1 LVAEADCLLVNVGGH
16 FCFREL
22 ALSEVKRGTAR
33 GPSPNLTT
41 TENAAVAE
49 LGGPG
54 VAFFILGGNE
64 YFIATNHNE
73 TVVSSDD
80 AKIGPPRRPAP
91 PEGGPPAWR
100 LMYQMMKIMIAK
112 SRIGNSLSKLEDASS
127 VPS

>member
-1 LVAEADCLLVNVGGH
+1 LV
-16 FCFREL
+16 
-22 ALSEVKRGTAR
+22 
-33 GPSPNLTT
+33 
-41 TENAAVAE
+41 

-112 SRIGNSLSKLEDASS
+112 NRIGKAAASIAS
-127 VPS
+127 VHDVSGRSADFQTAA